1 MLDIIRDTFKWWI
14 SLWRTIIPQSSRK
27 KIPTITIFEILH
39 TFISMDI
46 HIWPTYPETFC
57 PNFFFGKSMAQKYP
71 TYLQFGHMFKLLY
84 FFGPFPCWVT
94 LTCRIHLNVINI
106 TPGSTYRFKVHIQ
119 WFNFHFNI
127 LTTNAQDQ
135 CPGLMFRIYLA
146 FFR

>member
-1 MLDIIRDTFKWWI
+1 MSKLGLPYLPSSLVWTKKSLDMYSYCLPYLPIQKVWTFLYRILSLNIGYYWLIIMLDIIRDTFKWWI

-71 TYLQFGHMFKLLY
+71 TYLQFGHMSKLL
-84 FFGPFPCWVT
+84 
-94 LTCRIHLNVINI
+94 
-106 TPGSTYRFKVHIQ
+106 
-119 WFNFHFNI
+119 
-127 LTTNAQDQ
+127 
-135 CPGLMFRIYLA
+135 
-146 FFR
+146 

>member
-1 MLDIIRDTFKWWI
+1 MKDLLRDDLNKEYTGKR
-14 SLWRTIIPQSSRK
+14 SLQSKYLRFAYFYRYGHLPTQ
-27 KIPTITIFEILH
+27 KIL
-39 TFISMDI
+39 SKL
-46 HIWPTYPETFC
+46 
-57 PNFFFGKSMAQKYP
+57 FFGKSMAQKYP